1 LVDRLE
7 FDLLIAT
14 LLSIPCEVR
23 DMSLPGETDPTP
35 SAETVA
41 KALSWRDGG
50 QGVALATVTRT
61 WGSSPCPTGSHLAVR
76 ADSSFEGSVSG
87 GCIEGEVVTA
97 SLKAIRDGG
106 LANLEF
112 GVADEDAWA
121 VGLACGGRVAVF
133 VAAVDEARAR
143 VLAALEEARAKHIPS
158 ALLIDTETGEH
169 ALWQNGR
176 VVAGDIELSAAQT
189 DDLAERFVSDQS
201 GVLDDEAARPVF
213 ARVYNPQL
221 RLLIV
226 GAVHIAQRLAEIGAS
241 VGYDVTVVD
250 PRDTWGTSARFPGI
264 RLDRRWPSTAL
275 EDLKP
280 DARTA
285 IVTLSH
291 DPKLD
296 DPALLAAL
304 ASDAFYIG
312 SLGSRRTHAK
322 RLERLRAAGVTEES
336 LARIH
341 APVGLDIGAET
352 PAEIA
357 LAALAEITTALRRP
371 EKAA

>member
-1 LVDRLE
+1 
-7 FDLLIAT
+7 
-14 LLSIPCEVR
+14 
-23 DMSLPGETDPTP
+23 MSLPGETDPTP

-41 KALSWRDGG
+41 KALAWRAGG
-50 QGVALATVTRT
+50 EGVALATVTRT
-61 WGSSPCPTGSHLAVR
+61 WGSSPCPAGSHLAVR
-76 ADSSFEGSVSG
+76 ADSAFEGSVSG

-133 VAAVDEARAR
+133 VAALDDGRAAVLDTLEAARAR
-143 VLAALEEARAKHIPS
+143 HVPA
-158 ALLIDTETGEH
+158 ALLIDTKTGAH
-169 ALWQNGR
+169 ALWQSGKVVNG
-176 VVAGDIELSAAQT
+176 AIELTAVQAA
-189 DDLAERFVSDQS
+189 DLTERFTTDRS
-201 GVLDDEAARPVF
+201 GILEDEAARPVF
-213 ARVYNPQL
+213 ARIYNPQL

-226 GAVHIAQRLAEIGAS
+226 GAVHIAQRLAEIGVS

-250 PRDTWGTSARFPGI
+250 PRDTWGTEARFPGI
-264 RLDRRWPSTAL
+264 KLDRRWPSTAL

-285 IVTLSH
+285 VVTLSH

-322 RLERLRAAGVTEES
+322 RLERLKQAGVDEETMK
-336 LARIH
+336 RIH

-371 EKAA
+371 GQAA

>member
-1 LVDRLE
+1 
-7 FDLLIAT
+7 
-14 LLSIPCEVR
+14 
-23 DMSLPGETDPTP
+23 MSLPGETDPTP

-41 KALSWRDGG
+41 RALTWRADG

-61 WGSSPCPTGSHLAVR
+61 WGSSPCPAGSHLAVR

-106 LANLEF
+106 QTNLEF

-121 VGLACGGRVAVF
+121 VGLACGGRVAVY
-133 VAAVDEARAR
+133 VAALDDARAAVLAELEAARAR
-143 VLAALEEARAKHIPS
+143 HVPA
-158 ALLIDTETGEH
+158 ALLIDTKSGRH
-169 ALWQNGR
+169 ALWRGGK
-176 VVAGDIELSAAQT
+176 VVNEYLILSAAQAA
-189 DDLAERFVSDQS
+189 DLAERFVTDQS
-201 GVLDDEAARPVF
+201 GMLDDEAAAPVF
-213 ARVYNPQL
+213 ARIYNPQL

-250 PRDTWGTSARFPGI
+250 PRDTWGTDARFPGI
-264 RLDRRWPSTAL
+264 KLDRRWPSTAL

-285 IVTLSH
+285 VVTLSH

-296 DPALLAAL
+296 DPALIAAL
-304 ASDAFYIG
+304 FSNAFYIG

-322 RLERLRAAGVTEES
+322 RIERLRQAGIDEET
-336 LARIH
+336 LQRIH

-371 EKAA
+371 NQKS

>member
-1 LVDRLE
+1 
-7 FDLLIAT
+7 
-14 LLSIPCEVR
+14 
-23 DMSLPGETDPTP
+23 MSLPSETDPTP
-35 SAETVA
+35 SAETLA
-41 KALSWRDGG
+41 QALKWRAEGHG
-50 QGVALATVTRT
+50 AALATVTRT
-61 WGSSPCPTGSHLAVR
+61 WGSSPCPAGSHLAVR
-76 ADSSFEGSVSG
+76 DDGAFEGSVSG
-87 GCIEGEVVTA
+87 GCIEGEVVTK
-97 SLKAIRDGG
+97 SLRAIRQGG
-106 LANLEF
+106 RATLEF
-112 GVADEDAWA
+112 GIADEDAWQ

-133 VAAVDEARAR
+133 TTAIDEATAG
-143 VLAALEEARAKHIPS
+143 VLGAIEAARASHVPA
-158 ALLIDTETGEH
+158 ALLIEPKTGAH
-169 ALWQNGR
+169 ALWRGGGVTNGAMQLTQGQ
-176 VVAGDIELSAAQT
+176 VAELEKRFQSDRSGALEDEGT
-189 DDLAERFVSDQS
+189 D
-201 GVLDDEAARPVF
+201 PVF
-213 ARVYNPQL
+213 ARIYNPQL

-226 GAVHIAQRLAEIGAS
+226 GAVHIAQRLAEIG
-241 VGYDVTVVD
+241 VRIGYDVTVID
-250 PRDTWGTSARFPGI
+250 PRDTWGTEARFPGI

-275 EDLKP
+275 EDLGP
-280 DARTA
+280 DSRTA

-322 RLERLRAAGVTEES
+322 RLERLREAGVDEEK

-371 EKAA
+371 DWARA

>member
-1 LVDRLE
+1 
-7 FDLLIAT
+7 
-14 LLSIPCEVR
+14 
-23 DMSLPGETDPTP
+23 MSLPSETDPTP
-35 SAETVA
+35 NAETVA
-41 KALSWRDGG
+41 KALAWRAEG

-61 WGSSPCPTGSHLAVR
+61 WGSSPCPAGSHLVVR

-106 LANLEF
+106 STTLEF
-112 GVADEDAWA
+112 GVADEDAWQ
-121 VGLACGGRVAVF
+121 VGLACGGSVAVF
-133 VAAVDEARAR
+133 VAAIDDSRADVLDALERARAEQ
-143 VLAALEEARAKHIPS
+143 VPA
-158 ALLIDTETGEH
+158 ALLIEPDTGAH
-169 ALWQNGR
+169 ALWRDGAIT
-176 VVAGDIELSAAQT
+176 VGDVRPSEAQLE
-189 DDLAERFVSDQS
+189 DLARRFTTDRS
-201 GVLDDEAARPVF
+201 GLLDDKAAKPVF
-213 ARVYNPQL
+213 ARVYNPRL

-241 VGYDVTVVD
+241 VGYDVTIVD
-250 PRDTWGTSARFPGI
+250 PRDTWGTEARFPGI
-264 RLDRRWPSTAL
+264 KLDRRWPSTAL
-275 EDLKP
+275 DDLKP

-285 IVTLSH
+285 VVTLSH

-322 RLERLRAAGVTEES
+322 RLDRLREAGIGEDK

-357 LAALAEITTALRRP
+357 LSALAEITAALRRP
-371 EKAA
+371 GGNAG